1 LLSVVCPRVVR
12 MTGTVVRDTLAGLA
26 AEFAE
31 LVDRLQRVDLVP
43 AADEVVVEFWREV
56 EVQTRRLAAVDH
68 RVIVD
73 LERRGL
79 AGLGAYAST
88 AAMARDV
95 LRIASG
101 EATARVDAAHRLGP
115 RWSPIR
121 PVLPAQFPDTAAAI
135 AEGEISARH
144 AAVVTRA
151 VDQLPDEVVDELGG
165 WVRSHLLEQARVADP
180 MLLARYATSLIDR
193 LDQDGRYRELGHQQQ
208 RRQLRLVDR
217 PDGSCRLE
225 GYCTV
230 EAAETAEQLRV
241 FVDAMAAPH
250 PAADGTADPRSAGQ
264 RRHDAL
270 RELVKLAM
278 RTGQLPNAGA
288 MTATIV
294 LTMDA
299 RVE

>member
-1 LLSVVCPRVVR
+1 MVCPRIGRLTSTVASR
-12 MTGTVVRDTLAGLA
+12 M
-26 AEFAE
+26 
-31 LVDRLQRVDLVP
+31 QQVDLVR
-43 AADEVVVEFWREV
+43 ASDDAVLAFWREV

-88 AAMARDV
+88 AALARDV
-95 LRIASG
+95 LRIVPG
-101 EATARVDAAHRLGP
+101 EATALVHAAHRLGP
-115 RWSPIR
+115 RHLPSQ
-121 PVLPAQFPDTAAAI
+121 PVLPEQYPDTAQAVQA
-135 AEGEISARH
+135 GKISARH

-165 WVRSHLLEQARVADP
+165 WVQSHLLEQARVADP

-208 RRQLRLVDR
+208 RRELRLVDR

-225 GYCTV
+225 GYCTA
-230 EAAETAEQLRV
+230 EAAEQLRV
-241 FVDAMAAPH
+241 LVDAMAAPH

-270 RELVKLAM
+270 LELVKLAM
-278 RTGQLPNAGA
+278 RTGQLPHAGA